1 MAIEPNSPLFQAI
14 LAMDSYSRGYLSGV
28 DLRLREENGNL
39 VVDEN
44 GAPIPSDTIGNTL
57 GHLTIIANSSEAFPS
72 GDDQKA
78 GFYAIAYQYTD
89 ANSQIKTII
98 SYRGTDQFFTT
109 YDANNNPLVGGDIA
123 NAYLVGSGAAE
134 QTQARLA
141 IEFYKSVAAAINPQ
155 NPDPYA
161 ANIVVTGHSSG
172 GGLAGLVGAIYH
184 KEGVVFDNM
193 AFVGAAR
200 NLSFY
205 NGSPSSPNDPSDLL
219 RPLYSEDFYQLI
231 NGTNGPVLID
241 GNGQRSLDPRWQS
254 GGDFYAKFEGLKA
267 YTIAGEILA
276 EDFIPG
282 GNAHQDPVK
291 PVELSL
297 AADVGWFNLIGDNG
311 IDPFDAHNVATLVIR
326 MFAGITPAEEAAFGH
341 AWKIAAPHFWPV
353 MYDNQFSQSI
363 GVGVADGG
371 RYIAENGPHGYDK
384 TMRTYIAYS
393 AIDNGADDLSARPYG
408 DTAIRALYDDAS
420 DLGVAMGV
428 ASKGAAVLR
437 YAEQLSKVFVE
448 FAAKLAMEKVLQ
460 SSDYATEHNALQ
472 GILSLTEGNTGI
484 TADFSSAKWQFDNE
498 APSNI
503 ISKQLLLGNLRID
516 DLQKQYILDQ
526 FEHIQKITISTTRD
540 AFNYVIPASG
550 GNSTQMFIENS
561 TSESTS
567 GAQIVVG
574 GAGNDAVYARIGGD
588 FVIGGHGIDTVD
600 YSGIYIAPP
609 EGEIYPAPN
618 YDPYSYTTGLE
629 ADFSAAAES
638 GFGTV
643 KLMGSMHTVKDY
655 LFSVEHLTLTDYDDG
670 LWLSTPVAGVERWFD
685 GGAGGD
691 TVFYDTSNLIRDDVN
706 SVVQNIN
713 GTGKD
718 HLLNFDFF
726 GFSPS
731 QYYDIVN
738 GNLPGPV
745 LNMAAKYIIPD
756 VRYTYDVNASSESTL
771 DYSTS
776 AANILFTLGVQYNT
790 AEMFDASGVHT
801 HLISETPSMVIGS
814 NAVGNTISF
823 YGTGAFTGG
832 IQDDTIVIQTGGFE
846 TMGRITIGYQGGYD
860 QIVSYGS
867 ELAPGLNPVNAP
879 LLILMANG
887 ILPDQVSV
895 EFFNQSEQDGDPLV
909 GTYFPV
915 TYADAL
921 ITVDGYGTIS
931 IEGLKLYN
939 NGSFVPLQIA
949 FGDGTTWEWGE
960 TGQPASLFDYDT
972 SFFGKGNWDNNVLT
986 GYEGQDNTLH
996 GFGGDDT
1003 IIASYGNDL
1012 VYGGDGEDFID
1023 AGMGV
1028 NTVYGG
1034 FGADTVVMSPYSVT
1048 NFVDY
1053 TAAQKDIIIL
1063 PYTVSDISQLV
1074 TSWWTSPHGAQGL
1087 ELYADN
1093 TSMLL
1098 GIERPEAEDEDAVVR
1113 VQLNSGTKLSLAV
1126 DRDGLI
1132 TSVTSIGSG
1141 GDDDGIYGTPD
1152 NDTLHGTAWRDFIY
1166 GLAGDDVIWGYA
1178 DDDVIVGGAG
1188 DDTLY
1193 GGVGNDNY
1201 WFNLGDGSDTI
1212 VDEGGSLDRI
1222 RFAASVES
1230 SSVSYYQDGDDL
1242 FIRYGA
1248 GSDEITVTGFFAS
1261 DETRIEEVAFMDGT
1275 IHDAAYIL
1283 AAVSTG
1289 TGTITG
1295 TSGADLLEGTE
1306 AADILR
1312 GLGGADTLYGYDG
1325 DDILIGGNG
1334 HDSLYG
1340 GIGNDILRGGSG
1352 NDLLIGG
1359 AGNDIL
1365 KGSAGNDILRG
1376 GSGDDILRGGD
1387 GDDRLVGGRGSDTLD
1402 GGNGVDTFVFRANHI
1417 GTGVDTIKDF
1427 SLAQNDK
1434 IDISD
1439 LLSAYDPLTDALA
1452 DFVQFTRSGKKSN
1465 MFVDLDGAGA
1475 EHDWVHVATLQG
1487 VTALPDVDTL
1497 VANGHLLAA

>member
-1 MAIEPNSPLFQAI
+1 MTISHTLMNAI
-14 LAMDSYSRGYLSGV
+14 LAMDSYNRGYNAGLV
-28 DLRLREENGNL
+28 FGN
-39 VVDEN
+39 D
-44 GAPIPSDTIGNTL
+44 SQD
-57 GHLTIIANSSEAFPS
+57 SEAINGVTKLGEATVYRS
-72 GDDQKA
+72 LGNETAQSI
-78 GFYAIAYQYTD
+78 GFYAVAYSYAGSTV
-89 ANSQIKTII
+89 I
-98 SYRGTDQFFTT
+98 SYRGTD
-109 YDANNNPLVGGDIA
+109 DMIVEWNNETQEWQTSLDVNNGYG
-123 NAYLVGSGAAE
+123 VGSGIADTPQSRMAF
-134 QTQARLA
+134 
-141 IEFYKSVAAAINPQ
+141 EFYRAVASALNNNAPA
-155 NPDPYA
+155 DPYS
-161 ANIVVTGHSSG
+161 ANISVTGHSMG
-172 GGLAGLVGAIYH
+172 AGFAGLVGAVYH
-184 KEGVVFDNM
+184 KSGVLFDNM
-193 AFVGAAR
+193 AFVSAAA
-200 NLSFY
+200 STTY
-205 NGSPSSPNDPSDLL
+205 PNAQTQAPM
-219 RPLYSEDFYQLI
+219 YGQDFYE
-231 NGTNGPVLID
+231 LID
-241 GNGQRSLDPRWQS
+241 GSSGYKATNYASLSAYFVQGEVLGKFPLGFVGGHFGQINPKPEPLDMHFSDSRV
-254 GGDFYAKFEGLKA
+254 
-267 YTIAGEILA
+267 
-276 EDFIPG
+276 
-282 GNAHQDPVK
+282 DPYD
-291 PVELSL
+291 LHS
-297 AADVGWFNLIGDNG
+297 
-311 IDPFDAHNVATLVIR
+311 VATLVIR
-326 MFAGITPAEEAAFGH
+326 MFAEEKGPDGNLLSGIDWH
-341 AWKIAAPHFWPV
+341 KSSKYFWPV
-353 MYDNQFSQSI
+353 LYDNRFALDI
-363 GVGVADGG
+363 GMTLEG
-371 RYIAENGPHGYDK
+371 RYAAESNANDLDSSAKDSVKNSHGFDK
-384 TMRTYIAYS
+384 VMRTIIAYS
-393 AIDNGADDLSARPYG
+393 AIDNGPDDEFARPYG

-526 FEHIQKITISTTRD
+526 FEQIQKITISTTRD
-540 AFNYVIPASG
+540 AFNYVIPASD

-561 TSESTS
+561 TSEYTS

-618 YDPYSYTTGLE
+618 YDPYSYTAGLE

-776 AANILFTLGVQYNT
+776 AANILFTLGLQYNT

-867 ELAPGLNPVNAP
+867 ELAPGLNPVNVP

-895 EFFNQSEQDGDPLV
+895 EFFNQSEQDGDPSV
-909 GTYFPV
+909 GAYFPV

-921 ITVDGYGTIS
+921 ITVDGYGAIS

-1003 IIASYGNDL
+1003 IIAGYGNDL
-1012 VYGGDGEDFID
+1012 VYGGDGADFID
-1023 AGMGV
+1023 AGTGV

-1053 TAAQKDIIIL
+1053 SAAQKDIIIL

-1126 DRDGLI
+1126 DRDGFI

-1141 GDDDGIYGTPD
+1141 SDDDGIYGTPD
-1152 NDTLHGTAWRDFIY
+1152 NDTLHGTVWRDFIY

-1193 GGVGNDNY
+1193 GGVGNDSY

-1212 VDEGGSLDRI
+1212 IDEGGSLDRI

-1242 FIRYGA
+1242 LIRYGA
-1248 GSDEITVTGFFAS
+1248 GADEITVTGFFAS

-1275 IHDAAYIL
+1275 IHDVAYII
-1283 AAVSTG
+1283 AAVSAG

-1306 AADILR
+1306 AADTIR
-1312 GLGGADTLYGYDG
+1312 GLGGADTLYGYAG
-1325 DDILIGGNG
+1325 NDILIGGNG

-1340 GIGNDILRGGSG
+1340 GLGNDILRGGNG
-1352 NDLLIGG
+1352 NDLLVGG
-1359 AGNDIL
+1359 AGNDVL
-1365 KGSAGNDILRG
+1365 KGGAGNDILRG
-1376 GSGDDILRGGD
+1376 GNGDDILRGGD

-1402 GGNGVDTFVFRANHI
+1402 GGIGADTFVFRANHI
-1417 GTGVDTIKDF
+1417 GTDVDTIKDF
-1427 SLAQNDK
+1427 SLAQGDK
-1434 IDISD
+1434 IDISN

-1465 MFVDLDGAGA
+1465 MFVDPDGAGTV
-1475 EHDWVHVATLQG
+1475 HDWVHVATLQG